1 MPWSGGSIIARAAER
16 RARPRLHRSAD
27 TLAPLVTCP
36 RRDLART
43 LMQNTSPRVVGRRA
57 LIKATAMLAVA
68 ATARA
73 QGQAPAAEP
82 VTTVVDVPPG
92 PSVTI
97 TVERRGEIV
106 LVGLNRT
113 FIQNRLDP
121 LTRTRLAET
130 FYQYEHDP
138 SLRALVLFGHGEQ
151 FSRGIDVDA
160 SQAGIIAGQ
169 RTTGTAP
176 AIDVLGNGQP
186 RRSKP
191 VVVVVHGDTWNLGDQ
206 TYLAGDVRV
215 AAANT
220 RFGQD
225 ENTHGRFPGGG
236 ATVRF
241 VREAGWGNAMR
252 YMLTG
257 DHWSA
262 EESHRMGITQAIAPT
277 PEAALDAGIAMAR
290 KIAGCGPLSI
300 KATLASARQV
310 IDPVEADALSKLDAA
325 YSALYRTED
334 FLEGRRAEAEGRP
347 PIYQGK

>member
-1 MPWSGGSIIARAAER
+1 VI
-16 RARPRLHRSAD
+16 
-27 TLAPLVTCP
+27 
-36 RRDLART
+36 
-43 LMQNTSPRVVGRRA
+43 GRRA
-57 LIKATAMLAVA
+57 LIKLTGGTALLAVA

-73 QGQAPAAEP
+73 QGQTPAAAPETRLADAP
-82 VTTVVDVPPG
+82 LG

-97 TVERRGEIV
+97 TVERRGDIA
-106 LVGLNRT
+106 LVGLNRP
-113 FIQNRLDP
+113 FVQNRLDP
-121 LTRTRLAET
+121 PTRIRLAET

-138 SLRALVLFGHGEQ
+138 SLRALVLFGHGDN

-160 SQAGIIAGQ
+160 SQAGIVAGQ
-169 RTTGTAP
+169 RAAATAP
-176 AIDVLGNGQP
+176 TIDVLGNGQP

-191 VVVVVHGDTWNLGDQ
+191 VVVVVHGDTWNLGHEI
-206 TYLAGDVRV
+206 YLSGDIRV
-215 AAANT
+215 AAANA

-262 EESHRMGITQAIAPT
+262 EESYRMGVTQQIAPT
-277 PEAALDAGIAMAR
+277 PEAALDAGISMAR
-290 KIAGCGPLSI
+290 KIASCAPLSI
-300 KATLASARQV
+300 KATLASAHQV
-310 IDPVEADALSKLDAA
+310 VDPVEADALSKLGAQ

-334 FLEGRRAEAEGRP
+334 FVEGRRAEAEGRP
-347 PIYQGK
+347 PRYQGK

>member
-1 MPWSGGSIIARAAER
+1 
-16 RARPRLHRSAD
+16 
-27 TLAPLVTCP
+27 
-36 RRDLART
+36 
-43 LMQNTSPRVVGRRA
+43 MQNTSPKVVGRRA
-57 LIKATAMLAVA
+57 LIKATAMFAVA

-73 QGQAPAAEP
+73 HGQAPPAEP
-82 VTTVVDVPPG
+82 ETRVADVALG

-97 TVERRGEIV
+97 TVERRGDIV
-106 LVGLNRT
+106 LVGLNRP

-121 LTRTRLAET
+121 PTRTRLAET

-138 SLRALVLFGHGEQ
+138 SLRALVLFGHGEN

-160 SQAGIIAGQ
+160 SQVGIIAGQ
-169 RTTGTAP
+169 RAASTAP
-176 AIDVLGNGQP
+176 KIDVLGNGQP

-191 VVVVVHGDTWNLGDQ
+191 VVVVVHGDTWNLGHEI
-206 TYLAGDVRV
+206 YLAGDVRV

-262 EESHRMGITQAIAPT
+262 DESYRMGITQQIAPS
-277 PEAALDAGIAMAR
+277 PAAALEAGIAIAR
-290 KIAGCGPLSI
+290 KIAACAPLSI
-300 KATLASARQV
+300 KATLASAHQV
-310 IDPVEADALSKLDAA
+310 VDPAEADALSKLGAQ

-334 FLEGRRAEAEGRP
+334 FVEGRRAEAEGRP
-347 PIYQGK
+347 PHYKGK

>member
-1 MPWSGGSIIARAAER
+1 ME
-16 RARPRLHRSAD
+16 
-27 TLAPLVTCP
+27 
-36 RRDLART
+36 
-43 LMQNTSPRVVGRRA
+43 NTSPRVVGRRA
-57 LIKATAMLAVA
+57 LFKATAMLAVA

-73 QGQAPAAEP
+73 QGQTSQAQV
-82 VTTVVDVPPG
+82 VTTVADVPLG

-97 TVERRGEIV
+97 TVERRGDIV
-106 LVGLNRT
+106 LVGLNRP

-121 LTRTRLAET
+121 PTRTRLAET
-130 FYQYEHDP
+130 FHQYEYDP
-138 SLRALVLFGHGEQ
+138 SLRALVLFGHGEN

-169 RTTGTAP
+169 RAASTAP
-176 AIDVLGNGQP
+176 TIDVLGNGQP

-191 VVVVVHGDTWNLGDQ
+191 VVVVVHGDTWNLGHEI
-206 TYLAGDVRV
+206 YLAGDIRV

-257 DHWSA
+257 DHWTA
-262 EESHRMGITQAIAPT
+262 EESYRMGITQQIAPT
-277 PEAALDAGIAMAR
+277 PEAALEAGTAFAR
-290 KIAGCGPLSI
+290 KIAACAPLSI
-300 KATLASARQV
+300 AATLASAHQV
-310 IDPVEADALSKLDAA
+310 VDPVEADALSKLGAR

-334 FLEGRRAEAEGRP
+334 FVEGRRAEAEGRP
-347 PIYQGK
+347 PQYKGK